1 MATTTTAKPVQVLS
15 CRPRLRTTLV
25 PKGDQDAGNY
35 VVATRET
42 EGEEEMM
49 EEDFHLDVDER
60 CAGAPV
66 TGGKQRVSVKT
77 TT

>member
-1 MATTTTAKPVQVLS
+1 M
-15 CRPRLRTTLV
+15 V
-25 PKGDQDAGNY
+25 PKGDHDAGNY

-42 EGEEEMM
+42 EGEEEMV

-60 CAGAPV
+60 CAGAPT

-77 TT
+77 ST